1 MKIQYIYC
9 FQQLIKWSYFKTVA
23 QYLVNSPDTLT
34 KQDLEAFIK
43 SDKELMSE
51 GVIAQASA
59 KALEEIQ
66 SAADYAG
73 AQTWA
78 TSKEGSS
85 DVYIKK
91 MSVKTS

>member
-1 MKIQYIYC
+1 
-9 FQQLIKWSYFKTVA
+9 
-23 QYLVNSPDTLT
+23 
-34 KQDLEAFIK
+34 
-43 SDKELMSE
+43 MSE
-51 GVIAQASA
+51 GVIAQASK

-78 TSKEGSS
+78 KSNEGSS